1 MRAKTWWRLLGLGT
15 PSLIAEG
22 PLKPSPRPK
31 DALILLVI
39 WLEGVKKPVGEC
51 GQALPTTVEMA
62 KLPGIKKT
70 MLDGFSA
77 TGMFS
82 PVRNDLRL

>member
-1 MRAKTWWRLLGLGT
+1 MIFPKTWWRLLGLGT

-22 PLKPSPRPK
+22 PLKPSPK
-31 DALILLVI
+31 GCIDLVSD

-77 TGMFS
+77 TGMF
-82 PVRNDLRL
+82 RL